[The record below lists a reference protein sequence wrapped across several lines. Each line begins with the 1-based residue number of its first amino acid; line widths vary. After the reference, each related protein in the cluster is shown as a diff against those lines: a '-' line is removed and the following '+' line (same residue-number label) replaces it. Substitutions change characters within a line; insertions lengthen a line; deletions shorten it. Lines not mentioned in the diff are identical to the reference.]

1 MTFDRIY
8 KILSADAIWQNDPD
22 LPDYNPQPPQSVQ
35 IAVSGLEEAYLVGE
49 GGFTDWGAL
58 TSTLV
63 GSWDD
68 VTGLQE
74 GQTYTDGA
82 PPVIG
87 TPTFPVTADYATW
100 IRPLG
105 NEAGRATGQLDS
117 TRWQGHPEQ
126 KFLDNDNR
134 YPSTNTPFSLEIYRE
149 NFGADA
155 PAWDIAT
162 NYVTEDYATNGG
174 STWQA
179 SQDSLG
185 QTPYGGSPYWEFVNT
200 PGWGWSVEMLSADPL
215 RDITARAIS
224 VYSDPECTLFLYTTG
239 AFVQDGSHGN
249 NFYTQ
254 CPVGQRTPTAA
265 QVNFALLLGAA
276 QEGFMNIP
284 EGTEALESLFWAA
297 DQ

>member
-1 MTFDRIY
+1 MSNDRIY
-8 KILSADAIWQNDPD
+8 SIPTADAQWQNDPD
-22 LPDYNPQPPQSVQ
+22 LPNYNPLPPQSVQ
-35 IAVSGLEEAYLVGE
+35 IAVDGTDEAYLVGPQ
-49 GGFTDWGAL
+49 GFADWDAL
-58 TSTLV
+58 PSTLV
-63 GSWDD
+63 GSWNQT
-68 VTGLQE
+68 TGLQE
-74 GQTYTDGA
+74 GQNYDTDGTT
-82 PPVIG
+82 VIG
-87 TPTFPVTADYATW
+87 TPTYPVTADYAGW

-105 NEAGRATGQLDS
+105 NEAGRATGLLDS
-117 TRWQGHPEQ
+117 PRWQGHVEQ
-126 KFLDNDNR
+126 KFLQDDNR

-149 NFGADA
+149 NIGVGAS
-155 PAWDIAT
+155 AWDS
-162 NYVTEDYATNGG
+162 VTQFFTGDYATNGG
-174 STWQA
+174 STWRA
-179 SQDSLG
+179 LQDSLN
-185 QTPYGGSPYWEFVNT
+185 QTPFGGSTFWEFVNT

>member
-1 MTFDRIY
+1 MSIDRIY
-8 KILSADAIWQNDPD
+8 GIPTASAQWDE
-22 LPDYNPQPPQSVQ
+22 LNPQPNQTVL
-35 IAVSGLEEAYLVGE
+35 IATNATESA
-49 GGFTDWGAL
+49 F
-58 TSTLV
+58 LV
-63 GSWDD
+63 GSGGFAEWDALGTAYLIGSWD
-68 VTGLQE
+68 SETGLQE
-74 GQTYTDGA
+74 GQSWDDSE
-82 PPVIG
+82 PPVVVG
-87 TPTFPVTADYATW
+87 TPTHPATADYLEW

-105 NEAGRATGQLDS
+105 NEEGRATGLLDS
-117 TRWQGHPEQ
+117 MRWAGHAEP
-126 KFLDNDNR
+126 KFLQDDNR

-149 NFGADA
+149 NIGVGAS
-155 PAWDIAT
+155 AWDS
-162 NYVTEDYATNGG
+162 VTQFFTGDYATNGG
-174 STWQA
+174 STWRA
-179 SQDSLG
+179 LQDSLN
-185 QTPYGGSPYWEFVNT
+185 QTPFGGSTFWEFVNT